1 MKISIRAYL
10 GRGGKQ
16 QNLIDCVRNIER
28 RLNADYP
35 DLLRKAALLPA
46 TGMAKIVRS
55 DRQVW
60 VWVKPAASIIY
71 QGVEWDATKIHHKS
85 TSVAIACLAAASGG
99 SAAIPKSELES
110 NRGGA
115 TRALKYLF

>member
-1 MKISIRAYL
+1 
-10 GRGGKQ
+10 
-16 QNLIDCVRNIER
+16 
-28 RLNADYP
+28 
-35 DLLRKAALLPA
+35 
-46 TGMAKIVRS
+46 MAKIVRS
-55 DRQVW
+55 DKQVW

-110 NRGGA
+110 NRGDGHSSRGA
-115 TRALKYLF
+115 IWDGSRAILQVLCSYSR